1 MAGIFITLEGPDGSG
16 KTTQI
21 AYLRT
26 LFERE
31 GFTVVQTREP
41 GGTPIA
47 DRIRSL
53 ILDPAHREMTARTEA
68 LLYMAARAQHTAELI
83 RPALHR
89 DAVVISDRYADSTLV
104 YQGVARGLP
113 QEALVWLNRFATEDL
128 VPDLTLLLDGES
140 GNLAQRVADRGN
152 RDRLDSEGLEFHQR
166 VRAGFLRLAEQ
177 NPGRFRVIDGE
188 QPVENVRWAIEKCVM
203 EFLRKR
209 GR

>member
-21 AYLRT
+21 AYLRS

-31 GFTVVQTREP
+31 GYTVVQTREP

-83 RPALHR
+83 RPALAR
-89 DAVVISDRYADSTLV
+89 DAVVISDRYTDSTLV

-128 VPDLTLLLDGES
+128 VPDLTLLLDGDS
-140 GNLAQRVADRGN
+140 GKLAQRLADRGN
-152 RDRLDSEGLEFHQR
+152 RDRLDSEGLDFHQR

-177 NPGRFRVIDGE
+177 NPDRFRVIDGE
-188 QPVENVRWAIEKCVM
+188 QPVENVRCSIEKCVM
-203 EFLRKR
+203 DFLRKR

>member
-21 AYLRT
+21 AYLRS
-26 LFERE
+26 LFEQE
-31 GFTVVQTREP
+31 GYTVVQTREP

-47 DRIRSL
+47 DRIRAL

-83 RPALHR
+83 RPALNR
-89 DAVVISDRYADSTLV
+89 DAVVISDRYTDSTLV

-113 QEALVWLNRFATEDL
+113 QEALTWLNRFATEDL
-128 VPDLTLLLDGES
+128 VPDLTLLLDGDS
-140 GNLAQRVADRGN
+140 GKLAQRLADRGN

-203 EFLRKR
+203 DFLRKR

>member
-21 AYLRT
+21 AYLRS

-31 GFTVVQTREP
+31 GYTVVQTREP

-83 RPALHR
+83 RPALNR
-89 DAVVISDRYADSTLV
+89 DAVVISDRYTDSTLV

-113 QEALVWLNRFATEDL
+113 QEALAWLNRFATEDL
-128 VPDLTLLLDGES
+128 VPDLTLLLDGDS
-140 GNLAQRVADRGN
+140 GKLTQRLVDRGN

-177 NPGRFRVIDGE
+177 NPGRFRVINGE
-188 QPVENVRWAIEKCVM
+188 QPMENVRCSIEKCVM
-203 EFLRKR
+203 DFLRKR